1 MVMIRR
7 ASEEKDYS
15 DARVLIEEY
24 VASLE
29 FDLHFQDFERE
40 MLSLPGM
47 YAPPR
52 GCILLA
58 DVCGIPAGC
67 VGVRPF
73 SDAICEM
80 KRLYVRP
87 ASRGQGV
94 GRALVEAG
102 IEAGRAA
109 GYGKMRLDTLSSM
122 AAANTLYGALGFREI
137 DAYRHNPMEGARYF
151 ELDLQV
157 GGTPK

>member
-1 MVMIRR
+1 MIRQ
-7 ASEEKDYS
+7 ASSERDYS
-15 DARVLIEEY
+15 DARILIEEY
-24 VASLE
+24 VVSLG

-40 MLSLPGM
+40 MSSFPGP

-58 DVCGIPAGC
+58 DVDGVPVGC
-67 VGVRPF
+67 VAVRPF
-73 SDAICEM
+73 SDSVCEM

-87 ASRGQGV
+87 SSRGQGV
-94 GRALVEAG
+94 GRALAQAG

-109 GYGKMRLDTLSSM
+109 GYRQMRLDTLSSM
-122 AAANTLYGALGFREI
+122 VAANRLYGALGFREI

-151 ELDLQV
+151 ELDLRSGCQQSD
-157 GGTPK
+157 

>member
-1 MVMIRR
+1 MMMIRR

-24 VASLE
+24 VVSLG

-40 MLSLPGM
+40 MSSFPGA

-58 DVCGIPAGC
+58 DVCGIRIGC
-67 VGVRPF
+67 VAVRPF
-73 SDAICEM
+73 SDGVCEM

-87 ASRGQGV
+87 SSRGRGV

-102 IEAGRAA
+102 IEAACAA
-109 GYGKMRLDTLSSM
+109 GFGQMRLDTLSSM
-122 AAANTLYGALGFREI
+122 AAANALYGALGFREI

-151 ELDLQV
+151 ELDLRAGRAQQ
-157 GGTPK
+157 

>member
-1 MVMIRR
+1 MMMIRR
-7 ASEEKDYS
+7 ASGEKDYS

-24 VASLE
+24 VVSLG
-29 FDLHFQDFERE
+29 FDLHFQDFDRE
-40 MLSLPGM
+40 MSSFPGT

-58 DVCGIPAGC
+58 DVCGIPVGC

-73 SDAICEM
+73 SDAVCEM
-80 KRLYVRP
+80 KRIYVRP
-87 ASRGQGV
+87 SYRGRGV

-102 IEAGRAA
+102 IEAARAA
-109 GYGKMRLDTLSSM
+109 GYGQMRLDTLSSM
-122 AAANTLYGALGFREI
+122 VAANTLYGALGFREV

-151 ELDLQV
+151 ELDLQA
-157 GGTPK
+157 GRTLK